1 METREDIVR
10 MLAEHRKV
18 EEMVQNIAHKA
29 MDADLSDL
37 SQMVYL
43 ILLEYDEKKI
53 VELWEAGQIGF
64 FIARII
70 INQFRSSHSP
80 FYSIYMKSKQWVDL
94 TTIEETEDETS

>member
-43 ILLEYDEKKI
+43 ILLEYDERKI
-53 VELWEAGQIGF
+53 VELWEADQIGF

-80 FYSIYMKSKQWVDL
+80 FYATYMKSKQWADIS
-94 TTIEETEDETS
+94 TIEDIEDEKG